1 MSDYFSLSDDIIK
14 LALKKGADEA
24 EVYIEI
30 SRESEVGTRLEEV
43 ETLKEASARG
53 LGVRIFKNKRL
64 GFTYSSDFAK
74 AHLDKLVQSAI
85 LLSEQTSADEFNGLP
100 ETVLDNS
107 IKLDLYDSKLTD
119 IELSRKIEICKLME
133 KILFSCDKRINNSEG
148 AFFFDGDST
157 IYIANSNGLNHSH
170 KSSYCYLYC
179 VPVARQDDKLQS
191 NYWFSL
197 KRHFADLDKP
207 ENIARTAAERVI
219 RMLGAVTPK
228 TARVPVVFDPLTAA
242 SFIGGVLA
250 AINGDAVF
258 KRSTFLVDKL
268 NRKIASSE
276 VNIRDDGQLV
286 KGLASSPIDG
296 EGLPTANKE
305 IISQGKLITYL
316 YDTYTAR
323 KANIKPTANAQRG
336 YSSTPA
342 IGGFNFYLQ
351 AGKYPPEEIIG
362 SIKSGFYITSLMGFG
377 GDIVT
382 GDYSQGAAGLWI
394 ENGKLT
400 RPVEGLTIASNMLEM
415 LRNIEMVGNDLTMMG
430 PISAPTF
437 KISEMTVAG
446 G

>member
-1 MSDYFSLSDDIIK
+1 MSDYSGLSDHIIK

-30 SRESEVGTRLEEV
+30 NRESEVGTRLEEV
-43 ETLKEASARG
+43 ETLKESISQG
-53 LGVRIFKNKRL
+53 LGIRIFKNNRL
-64 GFTYSSDFAK
+64 GFAYTSDFTE
-74 AHLDKLVQSAI
+74 AHLDKLVQSVI
-85 LLSEQTSADEFNGLP
+85 DLSDQTSIDEFIGLP
-100 ETVLDNS
+100 EIISANP
-107 IKLDLYDSKLTD
+107 IELDLFDPKLSN
-119 IELSRKIEICKLME
+119 IEPSRKIAMCKLME
-133 KILFSCDKRINNSEG
+133 KKLFAYDKRINNSEG
-148 AFFFDGDST
+148 AFFYDGDST
-157 IYIANSNGLNHSH
+157 NYIANSHGLNHSY
-170 KSSYCYLYC
+170 KNSYCYLYC
-179 VPVARQDDKLQS
+179 VPVAQQDDKLQS
-191 NYWFSL
+191 NYWFSF

-207 ENIARTAAERVI
+207 ESVAQIAAERVI
-219 RMLGAVTPK
+219 RMLGASTPK

-242 SFIGGVLA
+242 SYIGGILA

-268 NRKIASSE
+268 NQQIASSA
-276 VNIRDDGQLV
+276 VNIRDDGRMV

-296 EGLPTANKE
+296 EGLSTINKE
-305 IISQGKLITYL
+305 IISQGKLVTYL

-323 KANIKPTANAQRG
+323 KANTNPTASAQRG

-351 AGKYPPEEIIG
+351 AGEYPPEEIID
-362 SIKSGFYITSLMGFG
+362 SIKSGFYVTSLMGFG
-377 GDIVT
+377 ADIVT

-415 LRNIEMVGNDLTMMG
+415 LKNIEMVGNDLTMMG
-430 PISAPTF
+430 PISAPSF

>member
-1 MSDYFSLSDDIIK
+1 MSEYSSLCDDIIR

-24 EVYIEI
+24 EVFIEK

-43 ETLKEASARG
+43 ETLKEAVSQG
-53 LGVRIFKNKRL
+53 LGIRIFKNKRL
-64 GFTYSSDFAK
+64 GFAYTSDFEK
-74 AHLDKLVQSAI
+74 SHLDNLIQSAI
-85 LLSEQTSADEFNGLP
+85 ELSEQTSIDEFNGLP
-100 ETVLDNS
+100 KTAFGNS
-107 IKLDLYDSKLTD
+107 IELDLFDPKLAT
-119 IELSRKIEICKLME
+119 IETSRKIEMCKLME
-133 KILFSCDKRINNSEG
+133 KKLFAYDKRINNSEG
-148 AFFFDGDST
+148 AYFYDGDST
-157 IYIANSNGLNHSH
+157 IYIANSNGLNQSF

-179 VPVARQDDKLQS
+179 VPVAQQDDKLQS
-191 NYWFSL
+191 NHWFSF

-207 ENIARTAAERVI
+207 ESIAQIAAERVI
-219 RMLGAVTPK
+219 RMLGATTPK
-228 TARVPVVFDPLTAA
+228 TTRVPVVFDPLMAA
-242 SFIGGVLA
+242 SFISGILA
-250 AINGDAVF
+250 AIDGDMVF

-268 NRKIASSE
+268 NQQIASSD
-276 VNIRDDGQLV
+276 VNIRDDGRLV

-296 EGLPTANKE
+296 EGLPTTNKE
-305 IISQGKLITYL
+305 IISQGKLVTYL

-323 KANIKPTANAQRG
+323 KAKTNPTANAQRG

-342 IGGFNFYLQ
+342 IGGFNFHLQ
-351 AGKYPPEEIIG
+351 AGKYELEEIIG
-362 SIKSGFYITSLMGFG
+362 SVKNGFYVTNLMGFG
-377 GDIVT
+377 ADIVT

-415 LRNIEMVGNDLTMMG
+415 LNNIEMIGNDLTMMG